1 MLQLD
6 SLTKTYPSR
15 ESGRPEPALK
25 GVSFTVNEGEFFTL
39 LGPSGCGKTTTLQC
53 IAGLEEPDSGSI
65 AINGRTVFSAADGIS
80 VAANRRGLGM
90 VFQSYAIWP
99 HMTVYDNVAFPL
111 VHGVTRRPAAEVRK
125 RVINALEMV
134 ELGHL
139 ASRPAPLLSG
149 GQQQRVALARAM
161 VHEPTLLLLDEPLS
175 NLDAR
180 LRDAMRSELR
190 SLVKRLGTTTI
201 FVTHDQVEALGM
213 SDRIVLMEHG
223 LIVQEGGPRDICM
236 RPRNAFVAEFIGQNN
251 LVPGRVR
258 EVGPEVIVDS
268 ALGPIRCAAGEEL
281 HAGAQVVVVIH
292 PRAVSLASPGTAA
305 DPAANTYEAVIASK
319 SFLGD
324 QLDVEARV
332 GEQLLH
338 LSLTPFTD
346 VDVGSTMVVHIPGEW
361 CTAVPAAAEA
371 ASGSQRP

>member
-53 IAGLEEPDSGSI
+53 IAGLEEPDSGTI

-111 VHGVTRRPAAEVRK
+111 VHGGTRRPAADVRK

-161 VHEPTLLLLDEPLS
+161 VHEPMLLLLDEPLS

-190 SLVKRLGTTTI
+190 NLVKRLGTTTI

-223 LIVQEGGPRDICM
+223 LIVQEGSPRDICM

-258 EVGPEVIVDS
+258 EVGGDVLVDS
-268 ALGPIRCAAGEEL
+268 AMGVVRCAAGDGL
-281 HAGAQVVVVIH
+281 RAGGEVVLVVH
-292 PRAVSLASPGTAA
+292 PRAISIAPPGTSASP
-305 DPAANTYEAVIASK
+305 DDNTYDAVIASQ

-332 GEQLLH
+332 GEHLLH
-338 LSLTPFTD
+338 LSLTPFTE
-346 VDVGSTMVVHIPGEW
+346 VTVGDRVVVSIPVQW
-361 CTAVPAAAEA
+361 CTAVPAAAEPEPR
-371 ASGSQRP
+371 SERP